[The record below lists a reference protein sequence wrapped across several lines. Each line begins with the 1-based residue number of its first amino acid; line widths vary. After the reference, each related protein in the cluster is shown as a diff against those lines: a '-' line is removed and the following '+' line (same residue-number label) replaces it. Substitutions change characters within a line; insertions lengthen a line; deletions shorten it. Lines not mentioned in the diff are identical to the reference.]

1 MTIKGWLPMSI
12 EHRDDTGAR
21 FGMWLFLYTE
31 VILFSGLFILY
42 SVALAKYP
50 HQFAEASHKLNIYF
64 GTINTLVLLT
74 SSLTIALAI
83 TAIQRNKIKQT
94 LILCGIT
101 IFLAVVFLINKYFE
115 WSAEIGHGIY
125 PGSHH
130 LAEMGPGVS
139 AFFNLYY
146 FTAGLH
152 GVHILIGGT
161 LIGVVTA
168 FVAKGKVNG
177 DRYTLLEN
185 SALYWHLVD
194 LVWIFLFPLY
204 YLIL

>member
-1 MTIKGWLPMSI
+1 MSI

-42 SVALAKYP
+42 AMAAYKFPQEY
-50 HQFAEASHKLNIYF
+50 AEASHMLNIYF
-64 GTINTLVLLT
+64 GTINTIVLLT

-83 TAIQRNKIKQT
+83 TSIQKNQIKQT
-94 LILCGIT
+94 LVLCCVT
-101 IFLAVVFLINKYFE
+101 IALAVVFLINKYFE
-115 WSAEIGHGIY
+115 WAAEIGHGIY
-125 PGSHH
+125 PGSEHM
-130 LAEMGPGVS
+130 AELGPGIS

-152 GVHILIGGT
+152 GVHILIGAS
-161 LIGVVTA
+161 LIGVVA
-168 FVAKGKVNG
+168 VMIAKGKVTS

>member
-1 MTIKGWLPMSI
+1 MSI

-42 SVALAKYP
+42 AVSLANYP
-50 HQFAEASHKLNIYF
+50 AEFSDASHKLNIYF
-64 GTINTLVLLT
+64 GSINTLVLLT
-74 SSLTIALAI
+74 SSLTIALAVS
-83 TAIQRNKIKQT
+83 AIQMGRKKQT
-94 LILCGIT
+94 LVFCWIT
-101 IFLAVVFLINKYFE
+101 IALALVFLVNKYFE
-115 WSAEIGHGIY
+115 WSAEISHGIY
-125 PGSHH
+125 PGSSH
-130 LAEMGPGVS
+130 LAELGPGITT
-139 AFFNLYY
+139 FFNLYY

-152 GVHILIGGT
+152 GLHVLIGGT
-161 LIGVVTA
+161 LIGVVAVMTA
-168 FVAKGKVNG
+168 RDKVTS

-204 YLIL
+204 YLLYH

>member
-1 MTIKGWLPMSI
+1 MSI

-42 SVALAKYP
+42 AMAAYKFPQEY
-50 HQFAEASHKLNIYF
+50 AEASHMLNIYF
-64 GTINTLVLLT
+64 GTINTIVLLT
-74 SSLTIALAI
+74 SSLTIALAV

-94 LILCGIT
+94 LTLCYIT
-101 IFLAVVFLINKYFE
+101 IALAVVFLINKYFE
-115 WSAEIGHGIY
+115 WSAEIDHGIY
-125 PGSHH
+125 PGSDH
-130 LAEMGPGVS
+130 LAELGPGIA

-161 LIGVVTA
+161 FIGIVAVLI
-168 FVAKGKVNG
+168 AKGKVTSE
-177 DRYTLLEN
+177 RYTLFEN
-185 SALYWHLVD
+185 CALYWHLVD